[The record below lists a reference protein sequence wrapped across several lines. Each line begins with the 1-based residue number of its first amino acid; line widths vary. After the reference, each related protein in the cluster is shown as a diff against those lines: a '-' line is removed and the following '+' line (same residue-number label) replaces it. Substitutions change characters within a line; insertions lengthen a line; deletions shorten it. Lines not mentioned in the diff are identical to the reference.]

1 MGEAL
6 KTRWKKFADLCKEI
20 GAVAGGVGIISS
32 ILFWIGIQLYG
43 IANTFKDYK
52 ETIPQVQKLVSDLK
66 TIQEEFKT
74 QEAYRKTVDELKIYT
89 ISEIDWLINDTKYR
103 IQNNLSLGFSYIQRL
118 EYYEENITFLTLEQK
133 KDIDYIKKVYYRKIT
148 P

>member
-1 MGEAL
+1 MGESL
-6 KTRWKKFADLCKEI
+6 KNNWKKFVDLCKEI
-20 GAVAGGVGIISS
+20 GSVATGVGIISS

-43 IANTFKDYK
+43 IAQTFKDYK
-52 ETIPQVQKLVSDLK
+52 ETIPQVQQLVSDLK

-89 ISEIDWLINDTKYR
+89 ISEVDWLINDTKWR
-103 IQNNLSLGFSYIQRL
+103 IQNNMTLGFSYIQRL
-118 EYYEENITFLTLEQK
+118 EYYEENISFLTLEQR
-133 KDIDYIKKVYYRKIT
+133 KDIDYIKKFYYKKIV